1 MGLFISSIM
10 TGFLGLLIGAV
21 IAASDP
27 LLGAFALIGFSFP
40 YAITLDKI
48 YHMLMKFNND
58 PISDEHS
65 EDKDYDI
72 SKIPGNRCPACLNE
86 ISVLE
91 NRCPYCGLELVEE

>member
-21 IAASDP
+21 IGASDP

-48 YHMLMKFNND
+48 YHMLNLNKD
-58 PISDEHS
+58 PISDKHS

-72 SKIPGNRCPACLNE
+72 SKIPENKCPACFNE

-91 NRCPYCGLELVEE
+91 NRCPSCGLELMEE